1 MTIMKIN
8 VKKQRRFDRST
19 VIFKLKDKI
28 FLSCAY
34 IINCKNANEKL
45 TKILKYFHRSNTRK
59 FRKNNKRNAEAKETK
74 LKVNGLVNT
83 LARISL
89 FVQFWFKFVNKKHFK
104 DQTVQFTLTFLQNLE
119 RNIRLFL

>member
-1 MTIMKIN
+1 MTVMKIN

-34 IINCKNANEKL
+34 IINCKNANEIL

-59 FRKNNKRNAEAKETK
+59 LRKNNKRNAEAKETK

-83 LARISL
+83 LARIESL
-89 FVQFWFKFVNKKHFK
+89 C
-104 DQTVQFTLTFLQNLE
+104 
-119 RNIRLFL
+119 LFSFGSSSRIKSI

>member
-8 VKKQRRFDRST
+8 FKKQRRFDRST

-34 IINCKNANEKL
+34 IINCKNANEIL
-45 TKILKYFHRSNTRK
+45 TKILKYFHRKNNTRK
-59 FRKNNKRNAEAKETK
+59 LRKNNKRNAEAKETK

-83 LARISL
+83 LARIESL
-89 FVQFWFKFVNKKHFK
+89 C
-104 DQTVQFTLTFLQNLE
+104 
-119 RNIRLFL
+119 LFSFGSSSRIKSI